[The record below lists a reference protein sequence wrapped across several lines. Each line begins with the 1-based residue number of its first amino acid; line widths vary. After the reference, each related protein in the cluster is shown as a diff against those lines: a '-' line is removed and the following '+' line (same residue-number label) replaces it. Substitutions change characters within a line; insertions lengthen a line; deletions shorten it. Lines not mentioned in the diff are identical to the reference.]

1 MQFDIATYLTRWP
14 NTTPHIIVQPDDGE
28 TYLADSEVRGDVI
41 AWKITRKDTKTE
53 GLGKMWIAFIGTEED
68 VVGLTPKTPISVLE
82 GPDDI
87 SGDPTEEETPS
98 WLEQALV
105 AVTRAEEAATRAEQ
119 VEKNITENL
128 EEIIEDYLEKN
139 PPAVD
144 EAFSPTIT
152 INRVEGGIEIITT
165 NKEGSQTEMLHD
177 GRDGN
182 DGEDG
187 FSPTAVVTQTGEG
200 ATITIIDVNGETS
213 ATIKSGTDGKN
224 GIDGLSPI
232 ASVTQIEN
240 GAVIEIEDKNGKTTA
255 TVTNG
260 KDGNNGND
268 GTSCTVQAIEE
279 VEGGHNVVFSWKDAN
294 GTAKTETMF
303 VQNGESGVYIG
314 TEEPKEPNI
323 NVWIDGSGTKDQ
335 LVEIDATLTHE
346 GMAADA
352 KAVGDSLIQL
362 SEENQEQNKELKKTI
377 KGVKT
382 ESLNLYNKE
391 SVTTGYYIV
400 PATGELK
407 AGANFAVSDYIPVKP
422 GETYSATSVT
432 NSCVY
437 NSDKRNVSYL
447 SSSPFVVPENGAYVR
462 VTTSSSVNAINNYMF
477 VKGDTL
483 PSKYVPYD
491 PNTPYVLSIDNF
503 TDELIEELKM
513 EMGLA
518 EPTAAAN
525 IRQHLCD
532 PFIRTQIKLTGDSI
546 TAGVG
551 GTGYSDTGELM
562 YGTRHANVLT
572 ATCWSNMLYHYID
585 KRFNRDFVVQP
596 NHENILNRQGVTIG
610 ASGYNQATT
619 WCYANIPNPSGGI
632 TAATFDFYGDHV
644 GVYYTKS
651 PWSGIF
657 DIYVDNV
664 KKETID
670 TYAEEESHRN
680 LTKVEGLASGKHT
693 LRIVET
699 GTKNDLSTGKP
710 VKIEGYLIKK
720 EAVVKPWGISG
731 ASNHH
736 AWGERENLYSTDDD
750 FVLLQF
756 GTNDRHV
763 SMTEAWTTASL
774 VDIAT
779 YIRDTCGAVPILMAS
794 CPSNVRFE
802 SDDMPEE
809 GVTRYY
815 HMWDV
820 KLAVQKAADIV
831 DAQFV
836 DNYDAF
842 WRYCDQHEVDID
854 TILADGLHPNDLGYK
869 VMYEN
874 IMRALEL
881 PIVPDEYDDIVADY

>member
-1 MQFDIATYLTRWP
+1 MANFVSKYT
-14 NTTPHIIVQPDDGE
+14 G
-28 TYLADSEVRGDVI
+28 
-41 AWKITRKDTKTE
+41 
-53 GLGKMWIAFIGTEED
+53 
-68 VVGLTPKTPISVLE
+68 
-82 GPDDI
+82 
-87 SGDPTEEETPS
+87 
-98 WLEQALV
+98 
-105 AVTRAEEAATRAEQ
+105 AEHDQT
-119 VEKNITENL
+119 VEKAREL
-128 EEIIEDYLEKN
+128 
-139 PPAVD
+139 
-144 EAFSPTIT
+144 
-152 INRVEGGIEIITT
+152 
-165 NKEGSQTEMLHD
+165 
-177 GRDGN
+177 
-182 DGEDG
+182 
-187 FSPTAVVTQTGEG
+187 
-200 ATITIIDVNGETS
+200 
-213 ATIKSGTDGKN
+213 DGKVST
-224 GIDGLSPI
+224 LS
-232 ASVTQIEN
+232 E
-240 GAVIEIEDKNGKTTA
+240 EIED
-255 TVTNG
+255 
-260 KDGNNGND
+260 
-268 GTSCTVQAIEE
+268 Q
-279 VEGGHNVVFSWKDAN
+279 
-294 GTAKTETMF
+294 
-303 VQNGESGVYIG
+303 
-314 TEEPKEPNI
+314 
-323 NVWIDGSGTKDQ
+323 
-335 LVEIDATLTHE
+335 
-346 GMAADA
+346 
-352 KAVGDSLIQL
+352 
-362 SEENQEQNKELKKTI
+362 SEELKKTI

-391 SVTTGYYIV
+391 TVTTGYYIV

-437 NSDKRNVSYL
+437 NSDKRYVSYL

-518 EPTAAAN
+518 EPTATAN
-525 IRQHLCD
+525 IRQHLCN

-551 GTGYSDTGELM
+551 GTGYSATGEFM
-562 YGTRHANVLT
+562 YGTRYANVLT

-619 WCYANIPNPSGGI
+619 WCYANIPNHNGGI

-670 TYAEEESHRN
+670 TYAEAESHRN
-680 LTKVEGLASGKHT
+680 LSKVESLGQGKHT

-794 CPSNVRFE
+794 CPSNVQFE
-802 SDDMPEE
+802 SDDVPEE

-869 VMYEN
+869 VMFEN